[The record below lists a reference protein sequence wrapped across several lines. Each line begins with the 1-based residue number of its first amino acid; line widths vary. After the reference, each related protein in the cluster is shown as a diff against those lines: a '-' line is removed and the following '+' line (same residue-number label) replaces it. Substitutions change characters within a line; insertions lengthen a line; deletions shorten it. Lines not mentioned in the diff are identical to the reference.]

1 MVQEVMTQSCL
12 YKVANYGIGG
22 HYEPHHDFIQVSP
35 RSGIHYVSCNEVS
48 YKFASFE
55 KQTSFLSKLSS

>member
-55 KQTSFLSKLSS
+55 K